1 MNHET
6 TDIYWDKN
14 PCTIWMTNGDG
25 KKLTNYLVYIVLL
38 GPLLWGR
45 GWRPYTGVFIINL
58 WASLWLLQYMGE
70 SRFTY
75 TNNHT
80 QTMTFSLTNH
90 NGGSHC
96 AHYSEHIR
104 RKISML
110 VNQHQVTSP
119 WTNLDKIQNKLI
131 GFIILLWQYM
141 QSFALKWYHKL
152 TPGIKLAKI
161 RHLFNLRTYFVLR

>member
-1 MNHET
+1 MEQLTSIET
-6 TDIYWDKN
+6 KN
-14 PCTIWMTNGDG
+14 PVLSECMTHGNG
-25 KKLTNYLVYIVLL
+25 KKLTNYLVYIVLF
-38 GPLLWGR
+38 GPLLWGLEGR
-45 GWRPYTGVFIINL
+45 IPECLINL

-75 TNNHT
+75 KQSYTNND
-80 QTMTFSLTNH
+80 FSLTNH

-110 VNQHQVTSP
+110 VNQHQVASP

-141 QSFALKWYHKL
+141 QSSHWRC
-152 TPGIKLAKI
+152 TIS
-161 RHLFNLRTYFVLR
+161 